1 MFVLIWS
8 AIGLGLLL
16 ALLIAAV
23 RDRHNRRHGHRDRT
37 GSEIWLDVREQR
49 RDSRVSSAMGP
60 MDPGPSWTS
69 WSHRNR

>member
-23 RDRHNRRHGHRDRT
+23 RDRRNRRHGRRDRT

-49 RDSRVSSAMGP
+49 RDSRANSAMGP
-60 MDPGPSWTS
+60 MDPGQSWTS
-69 WSHRNR
+69 WSRRNR